1 MTSVAMAIVLV
12 SAILHAGWNLLAK
25 KSHRKIVFIWWFL
38 LVAAVLY
45 LPMFLYFWPQTTVTA
60 AGWSYTFASGVIHFL
75 YFYFLGRAYQSGDL
89 SLVYPLS
96 RAIAPVVVA
105 LLAVTFA
112 GEQIGTAGY
121 LGIVLVVGGIIIIH
135 LRSFSRKALIEPLA
149 ALRDAASVWAILTG
163 LTIAAYSLVDKVG
176 VGLVA
181 PPVYIY
187 LMTLITWL
195 LLTPFVLLTEA
206 GQIMAEWHKNR
217 IPIVVVAI
225 LVIASYLMILFAL
238 RIANVSYVVVVREM
252 SIVFSV
258 LMGIFLLKEPYGKQK
273 VLGSLLIIIGVFTI
287 GLIE

>member
-1 MTSVAMAIVLV
+1 MTNVAMVVVLV
-12 SAILHAGWNLLAK
+12 SALLHAGWNLLAK
-25 KSHRKIVFIWWFL
+25 KSHCKIVFIWWFL
-38 LVAAVLY
+38 LVAIVLY
-45 LPMFLYFWPQTTVTA
+45 FPMFLYFWPKTTMTP
-60 AGWSYTFASGVIHFL
+60 AGWRFTGASGVIHFL

-105 LLAVTFA
+105 LLAVIFV
-112 GEQIGTAGY
+112 GEQIGLAGY
-121 LGIVLVVGGIIIIH
+121 LGIILVVGGIFTIH
-135 LRSFSRKALIEPLA
+135 LRSFSVKALIEPLIV
-149 ALRDAASVWAILTG
+149 LRGEASVWAILTG

-195 LLTPFVLLTEA
+195 LLSPFVFMTEA

-217 IPIVVVAI
+217 LTIIIVAI
-225 LVIASYLMILFAL
+225 LVTASYLMILFAL
-238 RIANVSYVVVVREM
+238 RIAHVSYVVVVREM

-258 LMGIFLLKEPYGKQK
+258 VLGVALLKEQYGKQK
-273 VLGSLLIIIGVFTI
+273 LMGSILIIIGVVTI